1 MHNHQKNISMKVEIK
16 ERKLTAGNRS
26 LYLEYYETGFRKKEN
41 LHLYLVPDNAPNA
54 KKLNEQTYGKTR
66 EIQARRI
73 LNPPSFERKER
84 REENKISQT
93 MTWLQWCDEYIQCA
107 IDHENCKKMIQH
119 KKVVRKRIAA
129 YLERVKK
136 TKVLLKNVDK
146 DLVSGLFA
154 YMREYRNPGQIKTDG
169 GKLAD
174 FTLVLF
180 EETVK
185 AIFNKAVRDGFMAFN
200 PVQELAKEERFHAPD
215 KHREYLTTDELKRFL
230 AVKPQTPME
239 ETVQKAFGFSCMT
252 GLRLG
257 DMQRLRWSD
266 IKDVGGVQVVSIVQ
280 HKTGQPVSVP
290 LNDLALTMLPARS
303 DNDMDGIVFPLVK
316 KPDNVAK
323 YIRRIKEKAG
333 IEKDFTYHSSR
344 HSAATL
350 AITAGAELYSVSK
363 ILGHGSITS
372 TQVYAKVNMD
382 KKVAAISLTDGV
394 FD

>member
-1 MHNHQKNISMKVEIK
+1 MKVEIK

-26 LYLEYYETGFRKKEN
+26 LYLEYYEKGFRKKEN
-41 LHLYLVPDNAPNA
+41 LHLYLVPDDAPNA
-54 KKLNEQTYGKTR
+54 RKINGQTYNKAR
-66 EIQARRI
+66 EIQAQRI
-73 LNPPSFERKER
+73 LNPPSFESKKKKL
-84 REENKISQT
+84 EENERAKT
-93 MTWLQWCDEYIQCA
+93 MTWLQWCDDYIQSA
-107 IDHENCKKMIQH
+107 IDCENSKKMIQH
-119 KKVVRKRIAA
+119 KEVVRKRIAA
-129 YLERVKK
+129 YLKRIRKPDI
-136 TKVLLKNVDK
+136 LLKDVNRDTI
-146 DLVSGLFA
+146 SGLFK
-154 YMREYRNPGQIKTDG
+154 YMRDDYRNPGQIKADG

-185 AIFNKAVRDGFMAFN
+185 AIFNKAVRDGLIPFN
-200 PVQELAKEERFHAPD
+200 PIQDLAKEERFHVPD

-230 AVKPQTPME
+230 AVETQTQAE
-239 ETVQKAFGFSCMT
+239 HTVQKAFGFSCMT

-266 IKDVGGVQVVSIVQ
+266 IKTVGEVQAVSIIQ
-280 HKTGQPVSVP
+280 HKTKRLVTVP
-290 LNDLALTMLPARS
+290 LNDLALSLLPPRLA
-303 DNDMDGIVFPLVK
+303 NGEDGIIFPLVK

-323 YIRRIKEKAG
+323 YVRRIKEKAG

-363 ILGHGSITS
+363 ILGHGSIVS
-372 TQVYAKVNMD
+372 TQVYASVNME
-382 KKVAAISLTDGV
+382 KKAEAVNLANGI

>member
-1 MHNHQKNISMKVEIK
+1 MNVEIK

-26 LYLEYYETGFRKKEN
+26 LYLEYYEKGFRKKEN
-41 LHLYLVPDNAPNA
+41 LHLYLVPDDAPNA
-54 KKLNEQTYGKTR
+54 RKINGQTYNKAR
-66 EIQARRI
+66 EIQAQRI
-73 LNPPSFERKER
+73 LNPPSFESKKKKP
-84 REENKISQT
+84 EENERAKT
-93 MTWLQWCDEYIQCA
+93 MTWLQWCDEYIQSA
-107 IDHENCKKMIQH
+107 IDSENCKKMIQH
-119 KKVVRKRIAA
+119 KGGVRKRIAA
-129 YLERVKK
+129 YLKQIRKPDI
-136 TKVLLKNVDK
+136 LLKDVNRDTI
-146 DLVSGLFA
+146 SGLFK
-154 YMREYRNPGQIKTDG
+154 YMRDDYRNPGQIKADG

-185 AIFNKAVRDGFMAFN
+185 AIFNKAVRDGLIPFN
-200 PVQELAKEERFHAPD
+200 PVQDLAKEERFHVPD

-230 AVKPQTPME
+230 AVETQTQAE
-239 ETVQKAFGFSCMT
+239 QTVQKAFGFSCMT

-266 IKDVGGVQVVSIVQ
+266 IKTIGEVQAVSIIQ
-280 HKTGQPVSVP
+280 HKTKRLVTVP
-290 LNDLALTMLPARS
+290 LNELALSLLPPRP
-303 DNDMDGIVFPLVK
+303 DNGEDGIIFPLVK

-323 YIRRIKEKAG
+323 YVRRIKEKAG

-363 ILGHGSITS
+363 ILGHGSIVS
-372 TQVYAKVNMD
+372 TQVYASVNME
-382 KKVAAISLTDGV
+382 KKAEAVNLANGI